1 MSSRPVIRNC
11 SDAEEWDAFVD
22 RVPWATPQHAF
33 AWGRSLDT
41 CFGYLRQS
49 YKLFLIRDRIVAA
62 LPLIRLSAG
71 WPFRS
76 LHSLVF
82 DSYGGPLIH
91 PDYLDED
98 GLLAIISAAIDS
110 EANQYRAFEAEV
122 VAPPAA
128 PEAVVK
134 CLQRD
139 EAVTCFRR
147 DCLML
152 SVDRPLDRIVAGYA
166 PSVRRAIRCST
177 RVGVVV
183 QENPPLAEV
192 RAAYPI
198 YRRTMKR
205 LGATAKPWRFIEAL
219 LRDGLAVA
227 FLARRDARVIGI
239 VVLLVSRR
247 MATYW
252 LSAADSAASAYRPTN
267 AMVDHAIRWCHR
279 RGIGLFSFGES
290 QADRP
295 GLVRFKEGWGTQ
307 KFHSTTVLRVYRPRV
322 QRVWSALEPTVRG
335 SYAVWDQ
342 LRHGLT

>member
-1 MSSRPVIRNC
+1 MCSRPVIRNC
-11 SDAEEWDAFVD
+11 SDAQEWDAFVD
-22 RVPWATPQHAF
+22 CVPWATPQHAF

-49 YKLFLIRDRIVAA
+49 YKLFLIRDRVVAA

-91 PDYLDED
+91 PDYLGEE
-98 GLLAIISAAIDS
+98 GLLAVISAAIDS
-110 EANQYRAFEAEV
+110 EATQYRAFEAKL

-134 CLQRD
+134 CLQMD
-139 EAVTCFRR
+139 EGVMCLRR
-147 DCLML
+147 ESLML
-152 SVDRPLDRIVAGYA
+152 SVDRPLDRVVAGYG
-166 PSVRRAIRCST
+166 PTVRRAIRRSI

-183 QENPPLAEV
+183 QEDPALADV

-205 LGATAKPWRFIEAL
+205 LGATSKPWRFIEAL
-219 LRDGLAVA
+219 LRNGLAVA

-239 VVLLVSRR
+239 VVLLVSSR

-252 LSAADSAASAYRPTN
+252 LSAADPATSAYRPTN
-267 AMVDHAIRWCHR
+267 AMVDSAIRWCHR
-279 RGIGLFSFGES
+279 RGIKLFSFGES
-290 QADRP
+290 QPDRP

-307 KFHSTTVLRVYRPRV
+307 KFHSTTVLRVYRPRI
-322 QRVWSALEPTVRG
+322 QRVWSALEPTVRS
-335 SYAVWDQ
+335 SYAAWDK
-342 LRHGLT
+342 LRHGAT